1 MDKYYLGI
9 DIGGTAV
16 KMGIVSGDGTV
27 VAKTEASVNYDG
39 YKTPVIETVLR
50 TAEAFL
56 AERPEKV
63 LGVGVSATGQIDT
76 KKVYVAGT
84 CGNVNGWRGTLIGK
98 MVTERLHLP
107 CSANNDAN
115 CMCLGEAWIGAARG
129 YTDVIGV
136 TLGTGVG
143 GGIITG
149 GQVLGGIRGIG
160 GEIGHFTTHAIDGEL
175 CACGQHGCWER
186 YASTS
191 ALVRKAMT
199 IDPALE
205 SGKIIFAR
213 AAEGDEKV
221 LALLDWWTDE
231 IAAGLIGFAHVFN
244 PQIILIGGGVS
255 TQEELLIA
263 PVRKKVLDGVMNA
276 FVEGL
281 AIERATLGNDAG
293 LVGAVYYFMTTHPE
307 LSALA

>member
-1 MDKYYLGI
+1 MKKYYLGI
-9 DIGGTAV
+9 DVGGTAV
-16 KMGIVSGDGTV
+16 KIGIVDSEGV
-27 VAKTEASVNYDG
+27 IAAKTEAPVNQDG

-76 KKVYVAGT
+76 KRVYVAGT
-84 CGNVNGWRGTLIGK
+84 CGNVSGWRYTEIGK
-98 MVTERLHLP
+98 MVNERLHLP

-115 CMCLGEAWIGAARG
+115 CMCLGEAWIGAAKG
-129 YTDVIGV
+129 YTDVIGI

-149 GQVLGGIRGIG
+149 GKILGGIRGIG

-175 CACGQHGCWER
+175 CACGQRGCWER

-191 ALVRKAMT
+191 ALVRKAQK
-199 IDPALE
+199 IDPSLE
-205 SGKIIFAR
+205 NGRLIFSR
-213 AAEGDEKV
+213 AAEGDETV
-221 LALLDWWTDE
+221 LKLLDWWTDE
-231 IAAGLIGFAHVFN
+231 IAAGIIGFVHVFN
-244 PQIILIGGGVS
+244 PQIVLIGGGVS

-263 PVRKKVLDGVMNA
+263 PVRKKVLDHIMLA
-276 FVEGL
+276 FVDGL
-281 AIERATLGNDAG
+281 KIERATLGNDAG
-293 LVGAVYYFMTTHPE
+293 LVGAVYDFMTTHPE
-307 LSALA
+307 I